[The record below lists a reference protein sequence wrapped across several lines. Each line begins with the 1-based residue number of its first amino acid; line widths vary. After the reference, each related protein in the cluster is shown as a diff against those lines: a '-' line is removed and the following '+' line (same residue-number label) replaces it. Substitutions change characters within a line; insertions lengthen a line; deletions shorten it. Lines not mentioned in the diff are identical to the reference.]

1 MSMHE
6 LYCVKILWATVDKGT
21 SVCQNPIH
29 LVENKLVGNMM
40 LDLSLSFFCTSPS
53 EPSVVL
59 LG

>member
-40 LDLSLSFFCTSPS
+40 LDLSLSLFFLYISK
-53 EPSVVL
+53 
-59 LG
+59 

>member
-1 MSMHE
+1 MHE

-40 LDLSLSFFCTSPS
+40 LDLSLSLFFFVHLQVSP
-53 EPSVVL
+53 PWCC
-59 LG
+59 